1 MSGNPESPSSPEHAS
16 RAPGAERFGL
26 VWDLPVRIFHWLLVL
41 AVLGSYITHRLGLSW
56 FKYHLWCG
64 YAVLVLVTARIL
76 WGFVGTRHARFG
88 VFVRGPA
95 AMWRYLSAWRSGTVH
110 AVGHNPLG
118 AWMVLVLLLLLL
130 CQALTGLFANDQI
143 TNTGPLFGYVS
154 GHTSDKLS
162 SWHHWIFNVLLAAIG
177 LHVLAV
183 LIYRLVR
190 REDLVTPM
198 FTGRKRDVPSS
209 EQIRGSRTWLFLL
222 ILLIVALVLALIVAR
237 APEASLSIF

>member
-1 MSGNPESPSSPEHAS
+1 LSGKPEIPADPEHAA
-16 RAPGAERFGL
+16 RAPGPATSPL
-26 VWDLPVRIFHWLLVL
+26 VWDLPVRVFHWLLVL

-64 YAVLVLVTARIL
+64 YTVLVLVAARIL

-88 VFVRGPA
+88 VFLRGPG
-95 AMWRYLSAWRSGTVH
+95 AMLRYLRSWKSGTLH

-118 AWMVLVLLLLLL
+118 AWMVVLLLLLL
-130 CQALTGLFANDQI
+130 LGQALTGLFANDQI

-154 GHTSDKLS
+154 DHTSDQLS
-162 SWHHWIFNVLLAAIG
+162 SWHHRIFNVLLAAIG

-183 LIYRLVR
+183 LVYRVLR
-190 REDLVTPM
+190 REDLITPM
-198 FTGRKRDVPSS
+198 FTGRKRDVPAGD
-209 EQIRGSRTWLFLL
+209 QIRSSRTWLFVL
-222 ILLIVALVLALIVAR
+222 ILLVVAATLTLIVAR

>member
-1 MSGNPESPSSPEHAS
+1 M
-16 RAPGAERFGL
+16 R
-26 VWDLPVRIFHWLLVL
+26 VFHWLLVL

-56 FKYHLWCG
+56 FRYHLWCG

-88 VFVRGPA
+88 VFLRGPA
-95 AMWRYLSAWRSGTVH
+95 AMWRYLTAWKSGTSH

-118 AWMVLVLLLLLL
+118 AWMVVLLLLLL
-130 CQALTGLFANDQI
+130 LAQAITGLYANDQI

-154 GHTSDKLS
+154 GHTSDQLS
-162 SWHHWIFNVLLAAIG
+162 SWHHWIFNVLLGAIA

-183 LIYRLVR
+183 LVYRLVR
-190 REDLVTPM
+190 REDLITPM
-198 FTGRKRDVPSS
+198 FTGRKRNVP
-209 EQIRGSRTWLFLL
+209 EAEGIKRSRFWLFAL
-222 ILLIVALVLALIVAR
+222 ILLIAAMSLAWIVSH

>member
-1 MSGNPESPSSPEHAS
+1 LSGNPATPNGPEHDV
-16 RAPGAERFGL
+16 RAPGPDPSRL
-26 VWDLPVRIFHWLLVL
+26 IWDLPVRVFHWLLVL

-64 YAVLVLVTARIL
+64 YTVLVLVTARIL

-88 VFVRGPA
+88 AFLRGPG
-95 AMWRYLSAWRSGTVH
+95 AMWRYLISWKSGTLH

-118 AWMVLVLLLLLL
+118 AWMVVVLLLLLL
-130 CQALTGLFANDQI
+130 GQALTGLFANDQI
-143 TNTGPLFGYVS
+143 ANTGPLFGYVS
-154 GHTSDKLS
+154 GHTSDQLS
-162 SWHHWIFNVLLAAIG
+162 SWHHWIFNVLLGAIG

-198 FTGRKRDVPSS
+198 ITGRKRDVPAT
-209 EQIRGSRTWLFLL
+209 EAITGSRSWLFVV
-222 ILLIVALVLALIVAR
+222 IVLVLALALALIIAQ